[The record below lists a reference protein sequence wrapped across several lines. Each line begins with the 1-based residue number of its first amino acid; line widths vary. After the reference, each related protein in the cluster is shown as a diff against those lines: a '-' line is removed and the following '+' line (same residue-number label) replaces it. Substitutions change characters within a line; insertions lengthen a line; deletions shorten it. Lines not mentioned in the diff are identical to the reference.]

1 MYKNVPV
8 LRKCKQKYL
17 GVKGQY
23 SYNIQSDGSE
33 KSLYIPK
40 NNDKAN
46 IKYWKLRDTGE
57 WYMGILCTSFQLI

>member
-23 SYNIQSDGSE
+23 IYNIQSDGSE
-33 KSLYIPK
+33 KSVYIPI
-40 NNDKAN
+40 NRM
-46 IKYWKLRDTGE
+46 IKQ
-57 WYMGILCTSFQLI
+57 I